1 MKFRDQDDAQAPAA
15 TRDVEDAEMN
25 KEIAE
30 AKKHAKRAGSLLTE
44 ERKRRTDSYASAGQ
58 RSAISAASSRGV
70 SEAEFK

>member
-1 MKFRDQDDAQAPAA
+1 MKFRDQDDAPVAAA
-15 TRDVEDAEMN
+15 TRDVDDAEMN
-25 KEIAE
+25 REIAE

-44 ERKRRTDSYASAGQ
+44 DRKKRTESYASAGQ